1 LNLCI
6 FNLED
11 QNIEVYMIYLLETE
25 LPKNKSVLFALSNI
39 YGIGKPQ
46 SIIIC
51 RRLGFSTNCKIVDL
65 TNDQINELV
74 KLIENSELTF
84 SNDLKKLQ
92 AIFLKKLVNIKSYK
106 GLRKIQGLPIRGQRT
121 HTNAKTSKRFR
132 K

>member
-1 LNLCI
+1 
-6 FNLED
+6 
-11 QNIEVYMIYLLETE
+11 MIYLLETE

-39 YGIGKPQ
+39 YGIGKSQ

-121 HTNAKTSKRFR
+121 HTNAKTSRRFR
-132 K
+132 R